1 MQIRQKKQQKN
12 KKNNNKKKK
21 NRESFDLTTDFLIEK
36 Y

>member
-1 MQIRQKKQQKN
+1 MQIRQKKNN
-12 KKNNNKKKK
+12 KKIKKNKKK